1 MYRFLLLVL
10 ISAFLTAAHA
20 ETVKGRIA
28 VVSQQAGTI
37 RVDVKG
43 KDNKVTKVVVRTDAN
58 TRYEGSAGLKELGPP
73 DLIEV

>member
-1 MYRFLLLVL
+1 MQRLILLILVTTFVGL
-10 ISAFLTAAHA
+10 AHA

-43 KDNKVTKVVVRTDAN
+43 KDNKVTKVI
-58 TRYEGSAGLKELGPP
+58 EEEL
-73 DLIEV
+73 EQ